1 MRQDEL
7 VEAYVVQ
14 ARPWR
19 ETSLLYKLIARHHGW
34 VSVVH
39 RGARKSRRDRPL
51 PTLTP
56 VQVSWSGRGSLQTL
70 RRSEAGGALAVRDPE
85 RQVLALY
92 VNELITYLVPD
103 DRRSD
108 EIYPLYHAALR
119 QLGTAADPEWAL
131 RGIELDLLQLAGHP
145 LPLDHTEHGPV
156 ARGRQYR
163 YCPGTGPEELPEG
176 AREAGVSGATLLALQ
191 HREAL
196 SDPQRREARRLMRQV
211 LDYYTAP
218 RIIRSRTIMRA
229 LGTSSTSRR
238 SRVPHG

>member
-14 ARPWR
+14 VRPWR
-19 ETSLLYKLIARHHGW
+19 ETSLLYKLIVRHYGW

-39 RGARKSRRDRPL
+39 KGARASRRNRPL
-51 PTLTP
+51 PMLTP
-56 VQVSWSGRGSLQTL
+56 VHVSWSGRGNLPTL
-70 RRSEAGGALAVRDPE
+70 RRSEAGGAMAVRGPE
-85 RQVLALY
+85 RQMLALY

-108 EIYPLYHAALR
+108 EIYPLYREALR
-119 QLGTAADPEWAL
+119 QLGAAEDTEWTL

-145 LPLDHTEHGPV
+145 LPLDHTEEGPV
-156 ARGRQYR
+156 ARSRRYR
-163 YCPGTGPEELPEG
+163 YRPGAGPEELPAG
-176 AREAGVSGATLLALQ
+176 AREEGISGATLLALQ

-196 SDPQRREARRLMRQV
+196 PAGQRREARRLMRQV

-218 RIIRSRTIMRA
+218 RVIRSRTIMRM
-229 LGTSSTSRR
+229 LGSSSASRR
-238 SRVPHG
+238 ARAPTG